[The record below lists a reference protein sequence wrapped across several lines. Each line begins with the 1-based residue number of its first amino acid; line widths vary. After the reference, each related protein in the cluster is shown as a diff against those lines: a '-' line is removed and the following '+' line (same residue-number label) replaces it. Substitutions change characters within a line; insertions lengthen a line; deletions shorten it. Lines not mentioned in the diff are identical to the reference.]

1 MQNYDYGKRPD
12 WYKLEMGNE
21 YLHVSVGVT
30 MLQGD
35 CVWPGG
41 GGGGVTT
48 IINTLTAQL
57 GSARRN
63 EERTLV
69 AAVVQQTAPPIITIM
84 LLPNMQ
90 RWEHFHSPLFL

>member
-1 MQNYDYGKRPD
+1 MD
-12 WYKLEMGNE
+12 WKWTMNM
-21 YLHVSVGVT
+21 SVGVT
-30 MLQGD
+30 MLRGD

-63 EERTLV
+63 EEGTLV

-84 LLPNMQ
+84 LLSMGPGHRNTFPVCFSCKSKICVLSK
-90 RWEHFHSPLFL
+90 HL